1 MNTRFREWLKPL
13 YTWDVLNLRC
23 PEVIH
28 PCINDKRQLLFFFF
42 FNLFW
47 PCHMACRILVSQPS
61 IIKPGPW

>member
-42 FNLFW
+42 LIYFGHATWL
-47 PCHMACRILVSQPS
+47 AGS
-61 IIKPGPW
+61 